1 MISPKC
7 PNCDCKL
14 PMRYTPGVNK
24 RKILTLDG
32 IKELSFVGFYRCRK
46 CRFVIEDTKKNLG
59 GDKMWKE
66 FKKKPVIV
74 RAIQFTYE
82 TKEMVYNDIKEVKQ
96 NVEPSKTKEGSPCL
110 LIPTL
115 EGEMTANIGDW
126 IIEGIKGELYPCK
139 PDIFEKTYEEVL
151 KNG

>member
-1 MISPKC
+1 M
-7 PNCDCKL
+7 
-14 PMRYTPGVNK
+14 TK
-24 RKILTLDG
+24 RN
-32 IKELSFVGFYRCRK
+32 F
-46 CRFVIEDTKKNLG
+46 G
-59 GDKMWKE
+59 GNKMWKE

-82 TKEMVYNDIKEVKQ
+82 TKDMVYNDIKEVKQ
-96 NVEPSKTKEGSPCL
+96 NVEPSKTKKGSPCL

-139 PDIFEKTYEEVL
+139 PDIFKKTYEEVL
-151 KNG
+151 KSE